1 VPELQQLWKAE
12 TLLERI
18 VRLFHGIGMFR
29 SLAVYCGSSAGSDSR
44 WVRLARSVGT
54 LLAERGI
61 RLVYGGGGVGMMGAL
76 ADAVLAGGGEVTGV
90 IPHFLNTRE
99 LKHEGV
105 TDMRVVETMHERKM
119 LMVDLA
125 EGFIALPGGFGTL
138 DELFEVLTWSQ
149 LGIHSRPT
157 AVLNTEGYFDGI
169 LTCLDGMVT
178 RGFLRA
184 EDRARLVS
192 ANEPG
197 ALLAAMEH
205 WRAPDALKF
214 TLATR
219 TSEM

>member
-1 VPELQQLWKAE
+1 
-12 TLLERI
+12 
-18 VRLFHGIGMFR
+18 MFR
-29 SLAVYCGSSAGSDSR
+29 ALAVYCGSSAGRDPR
-44 WVRLARSVGT
+44 WAGLARAVGT
-54 LLAERGI
+54 LLARRGI

-76 ADAVLAGGGEVTGV
+76 ADAALAAGGEVTGV

-149 LGIHSRPT
+149 LGIHSRP
-157 AVLNTEGYFDGI
+157 AGVLNAGGYFDGL
-169 LTCLDGMVT
+169 LTCLDGMVAQE
-178 RGFLRA
+178 FLRA
-184 EDRARLVS
+184 EDRARLT
-192 ANEPG
+192 AAADPE
-197 ALLAAMEH
+197 ALLTAMEC
-205 WRAPDALKF
+205 WQAPEGLKF

-219 TSEM
+219 SGEM